1 MEAYTSFAYVY
12 DTFMDNVPYGEWAR
26 HIREK
31 LCEHGVT
38 DGIVLDLGCGTGT
51 MTERLAGYGYD
62 MIGVD
67 NSEEMIELAM
77 EKKTESG
84 YDILYLLQDMR
95 GFELYG
101 TVRAVVSV
109 CDSVNYITEPDELE
123 EVFRLVNNYLDP
135 KGIFLFDFNT
145 VHKYRDVIG
154 DSTIAEDRG
163 VCSFIWDNRYY
174 EKEQINEYDLTLFI
188 AEDFN
193 PMENAYVSERTADSE
208 DALLSEEGAGDLEDT
223 MFSEEEG
230 GENGSLYRRYTETHY
245 QRGYT
250 LAEIQEL
257 LERAGLVFIE
267 AYDAD
272 TKETPNDTSER
283 ICVIARENGK

>member
-51 MTERLAGYGYD
+51 MMERLAGYGYD

-67 NSEEMIELAM
+67 NSEEMLELAM

>member
-1 MEAYTSFAYVY
+1 VEAYTSFAYVY

-67 NSEEMIELAM
+67 NSEEMLELAM

>member
-67 NSEEMIELAM
+67 NSEEMLELAM

-163 VCSFIWDNRYY
+163 VCSFIWDNIYY